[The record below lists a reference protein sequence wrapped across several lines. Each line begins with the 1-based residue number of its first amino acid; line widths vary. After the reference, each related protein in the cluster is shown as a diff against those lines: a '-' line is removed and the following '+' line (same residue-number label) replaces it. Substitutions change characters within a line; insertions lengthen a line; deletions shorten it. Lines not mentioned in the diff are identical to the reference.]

1 VLLASLSRIGQR
13 IGSGVLARIE
23 PTRNASAVM
32 RLPKLNRTQ
41 ALLMT
46 CPQNKTLGRCVSCVV
61 RRMGICNALDTD
73 ELMQFKTI
81 ASRRTIA
88 PGQHIHLADE
98 KPEFFGAVVAGVIK
112 QTKILFDGRQ
122 QVVGLLLPPDSVGH
136 PFGRKA
142 TYFAQAA
149 TQVELCCFPYAGFER
164 MMADFPGLKQ
174 RLLEQT
180 LDELDSALDW
190 MVLLGRK
197 TAEERVASLL
207 LMLATRSSLLSEGN
221 GGLPGQSETFQ
232 LHLKRQEIADFLGLT
247 YETVSRQFTIL
258 KKAGLIEIAGRR
270 RITIPDVDG
279 LARAAG

>member
-1 VLLASLSRIGQR
+1 
-13 IGSGVLARIE
+13 
-23 PTRNASAVM
+23 
-32 RLPKLNRTQ
+32 
-41 ALLMT
+41 MT
-46 CPQNKTLGRCVSCVV
+46 CPQDETLGRCVSCVV
-61 RRMGICNALDTD
+61 RRIGMCNALDPD
-73 ELMQFKTI
+73 EMMRFKTI

-98 KPEFFGAVVAGVIK
+98 KPEFFGAVVSGVIK

-149 TQVELCCFPYAGFER
+149 TKVESYAVFRLPVSSG

-197 TAEERVASLL
+197 TAEERVREPA
-207 LMLATRSSLLSEGN
+207 ADAGN
-221 GGLPGQSETFQ
+221 TLVTS
-232 LHLKRQEIADFLGLT
+232 
-247 YETVSRQFTIL
+247 
-258 KKAGLIEIAGRR
+258 
-270 RITIPDVDG
+270 
-279 LARAAG
+279 